1 MSRAVGRFIV
11 AAGAVGLLTAA
22 AVSAQAQ
29 TSSETKRF
37 EVIAVD
43 GNDLV
48 VRLPEGVKE
57 LTVPEGFKFTV
68 DGQQLSV
75 NDLKPGMKGTA
86 TVTTRTTMVPVTVTE
101 VKNGTVRNVSGPTI
115 IVQTPEGFKMFTQ
128 SDVDKR
134 GVKILRDGQPAILSD
149 FRAGDKLS
157 ATIITTLPPKVL
169 TEKQVT
175 ATLARQEHAATAGTG
190 GASASSASA
199 VPSSSSAQTP
209 ADAPAASGRKLPK
222 TASPLPFVGL
232 AGLASLLSGIG
243 LTLRRRL
250 VR

>member
-22 AVSAQAQ
+22 AASAQAQ
-29 TSSETKRF
+29 STSETKRF
-37 EVIAVD
+37 EVITVD

-75 NDLKPGMKGTA
+75 HDLKPGMKGTA
-86 TVTTRTTMVPVTVTE
+86 TVTTTTTMIPVTVTE
-101 VKNGTVRNVSGPTI
+101 VKNGTVKNVSGPTI

-134 GVKILRDGQPAILSD
+134 GVKILRDGQPAALSD
-149 FRAGDKLS
+149 FRSGDKLS
-157 ATIITTLPPKVL
+157 ATIITTMPPKVL

-175 ATLARQEHAATAGTG
+175 ATLARQEHAAAAGSG
-190 GASASSASA
+190 GAAAA
-199 VPSSSSAQTP
+199 PASSSSA
-209 ADAPAASGRKLPK
+209 APAAAEAPAARHLPK
-222 TASPLPFVGL
+222 TGSPLPLVGL
-232 AGLASLLSGIG
+232 VGLTSLFSGMG

-250 VR
+250 GR

>member
-1 MSRAVGRFIV
+1 MSRAVVRFIV

-22 AVSAQAQ
+22 ATSAQAQ
-29 TSSETKRF
+29 STSETKRF
-37 EVIAVD
+37 EVITVD

-75 NDLKPGMKGTA
+75 HDLKPGMKGTA
-86 TVTTRTTMVPVTVTE
+86 TVTTTTTMIPVTVTE
-101 VKNGTVRNVSGPTI
+101 VKNGTVKNVSGPTI

-134 GVKILRDGQPAILSD
+134 GVKILRDGQPAALSD
-149 FRAGDKLS
+149 FRSGDKLS
-157 ATIITTLPPKVL
+157 ATIITTMPPKVL

-175 ATLARQEHAATAGTG
+175 ATLARQEHAAAAGS
-190 GASASSASA
+190 GAAAVPASS
-199 VPSSSSAQTP
+199 T
-209 ADAPAASGRKLPK
+209 APAAAEAPAARHLPK
-222 TASPLPFVGL
+222 TGSPLPLVGL
-232 AGLASLLSGIG
+232 AGLTSLFSGLG

-250 VR
+250 GR

>member
-1 MSRAVGRFIV
+1 MSRAVVRFIV
-11 AAGAVGLLTAA
+11 AVGAVGLLTAA
-22 AVSAQAQ
+22 ATSAQAQ
-29 TSSETKRF
+29 STSETKRF
-37 EVIAVD
+37 EVITVD

-75 NDLKPGMKGTA
+75 HDLKPGMKGTA
-86 TVTTRTTMVPVTVTE
+86 TVTTTTTMIPVTVTE
-101 VKNGTVRNVSGPTI
+101 VKNGTVKNVSGPTI

-134 GVKILRDGQPAILSD
+134 GVKILRDGQPAALSD
-149 FRAGDKLS
+149 FRSGDKLS
-157 ATIITTLPPKVL
+157 ATIITTMPPKVL

-175 ATLARQEHAATAGTG
+175 ATLARQEHAAAAGSG
-190 GASASSASA
+190 GAAAA
-199 VPSSSSAQTP
+199 PASSSSA
-209 ADAPAASGRKLPK
+209 APAAAEAPAARHLPK
-222 TASPLPFVGL
+222 TGSPLPLVGL
-232 AGLASLLSGIG
+232 VGLTSLFSGMG

-250 VR
+250 GR

>member
-1 MSRAVGRFIV
+1 MMSRAVVRFIV

-22 AVSAQAQ
+22 AGSAQAQ
-29 TSSETKRF
+29 STSETKRF
-37 EVIAVD
+37 EVITVD

-75 NDLKPGMKGTA
+75 HDLKPGMKGTA
-86 TVTTRTTMVPVTVTE
+86 TVTTTTTMIPVTVTE
-101 VKNGTVRNVSGPTI
+101 VKNGTVKNVSGPTI
-115 IVQTPEGFKMFTQ
+115 IVQTPEGFKMFKQ

-134 GVKILRDGQPAILSD
+134 GVKILRDGHPAALSD
-149 FRAGDKLS
+149 FRSGDKLS
-157 ATIITTLPPKVL
+157 ATIITTMPPKVL

-175 ATLARQEHAATAGTG
+175 ATLARQEHAATAGSG
-190 GASASSASA
+190 SASGASTAPASSAA
-199 VPSSSSAQTP
+199 PGA
-209 ADAPAASGRKLPK
+209 AEAPAASARHLPK
-222 TASPLPFVGL
+222 TASPLPL
-232 AGLASLLSGIG
+232 AGLVGLMSLLSGMG

-250 VR
+250 GR